1 MALIDPWT
9 WQMQM
14 DCSFGLFETKDL
26 DTWDEF
32 VFSSATGIFSS
43 STFFLLLFT
52 DFRGNVFLFQRVSQV
67 DDVSNARCPDIVLS
81 S

>member
-9 WQMQM
+9 WQMQT
-14 DCSFGLFETKDL
+14 DCTFELFETKDL

-43 STFFLLLFT
+43 STFFLVLVT
-52 DFRGNVFLFQRVSQV
+52 DFRGNVFLFQRAFQV
-67 DDVSNARCPDIVLS
+67 DDVSNARCPDFVLS
-81 S
+81 N